1 MFPASPFSF
10 SEFKIAKCY
19 KNMNIYII
27 DDVSKNAKV
36 TENNYLRELEK
47 KGISNT
53 WNVILKISKL
63 STVRTPERGGDE
75 YSKFLQKKE
84 GG

>member
-1 MFPASPFSF
+1 
-10 SEFKIAKCY
+10 
-19 KNMNIYII
+19 MNIYII

-47 KGISNT
+47 KEISNT
-53 WNVILKISKL
+53 WNVTLKISKL
-63 STVRTPERGGDE
+63 STVRTPDGGGVE
-75 YSKFLQKKE
+75 YSNLLQKKE